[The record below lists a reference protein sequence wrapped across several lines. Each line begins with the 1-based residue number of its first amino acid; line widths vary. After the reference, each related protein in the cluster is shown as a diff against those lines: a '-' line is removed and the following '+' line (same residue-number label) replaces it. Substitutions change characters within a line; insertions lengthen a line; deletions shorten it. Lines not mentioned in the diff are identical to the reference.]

1 MNSIYSHFRQNLLTG
16 VLVTVP
22 FGLTILILFKLGS
35 WIVSLV
41 SALPARLFGRPLGE
55 LPPGILEIVIFI
67 IGLIGTILVVLLV
80 GAVARNFFGR
90 KLVDFGEGIISK
102 IPLARTIYIATKQV
116 IETLFMGSGMK
127 KLKRVALF
135 QYPRKGIYSIGFITG
150 TLDPGRHHNQS
161 DKRLVSL
168 FVPTT
173 PNPTSGYY
181 IMVPEE
187 DVQELPISV
196 EDAFRIIMS
205 AGLAANNIDN
215 AGQGNKDHPQI

>member
-1 MNSIYSHFRQNLLTG
+1 MNNLYGHFRQNILTG

-22 FGLTILILFKLGS
+22 FGLTILILYKLGA

-41 SALPARLFGRPLGE
+41 SSIPEKIISNPFAHLPDFH
-55 LPPGILEIVIFI
+55 IVINFL
-67 IGLIGTILVVLLV
+67 IGLAGTVLIVLIV
-80 GAVARNFFGR
+80 GAVARNILGG
-90 KLVDFGEGIISK
+90 KLVNFGESIISR

-116 IETLFMGSGMK
+116 IETLFMGTGMK

-135 QYPRKGIYSIGFITG
+135 EYPRKGIYSIGFITG
-150 TLDPGRHHNQS
+150 TLEDGQHHNLS
-161 DKRLVSL
+161 GKKLVSI

-187 DVQELPISV
+187 DVTELQITI

-205 AGLAANNIDN
+205 AGLAANNLNN
-215 AGQGNKDHPQI
+215 AVRSKKDD